1 MSEVADRIAYLMKR
15 GKLKSL
21 AAASRAYG
29 IGYEVFKKIASHS
42 ASETRNLT
50 AEQAIQI
57 ARYHKVS
64 PGWVMFG
71 DGKPAGMGEIPLLG
85 KIGAGQEMMIFETPG
100 NEDSIPTEL
109 SVPGA
114 SAFEADGDSMI
125 PLARHGDIV
134 IVGPAIQDVTS
145 LIGEECGVLLED
157 GRRFF
162 KIIERGSKSGRYNL
176 VSHNAATI
184 RDVEIH
190 SAGPLIAVRRRR
202 RATSRRTHRH

>member
-1 MSEVADRIAYLMKR
+1 MSDMSDRIAYLMKR
-15 GKLKSL
+15 GKFKSV
-21 AAASRAYG
+21 AAAARAYG
-29 IGYEVFKKIASHS
+29 IGYEVFKKIASHT

-50 AEQAIQI
+50 PEHALKI
-57 ARYHKVS
+57 ARYHKVA

-71 DGKPAGMGEIPLLG
+71 DGKPSGMGEIPLLG
-85 KIGAGQEMMIFETPG
+85 KIGAGQEMMVFETPG
-100 NEDSIPTEL
+100 NEDPIPTDI

-114 SAFEADGDSMI
+114 TAFEADGDSMM
-125 PLARHGDIV
+125 PLARHGDFV
-134 IVGPAIQDVTS
+134 IVGPATEDISS

-162 KIIERGSKSGRYNL
+162 KVIERGSKAGRYNL

-184 RDVEIH
+184 RDVQIH

-202 RATSRRTHRH
+202 RSLPRRTTRQ